1 MAFDAARKEVVLF
14 GGESPPSG
22 VAADT
27 WAWDGHFWTQVSDTG
42 PQSRLG
48 HVMSGT
54 SRGCDQG
61 KHCGRPFIGTKLE
74 ERIRQALAAPGRPGV
89 HKLASSLAVGSGTL
103 ERTVE

>member
-54 SRGCDQG
+54 SRG
-61 KHCGRPFIGTKLE
+61 
-74 ERIRQALAAPGRPGV
+74 
-89 HKLASSLAVGSGTL
+89 
-103 ERTVE
+103 